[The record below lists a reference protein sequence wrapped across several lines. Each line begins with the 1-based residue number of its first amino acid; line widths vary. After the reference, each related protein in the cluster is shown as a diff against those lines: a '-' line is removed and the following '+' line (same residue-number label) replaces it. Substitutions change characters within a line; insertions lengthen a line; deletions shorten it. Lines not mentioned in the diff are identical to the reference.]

1 MEGAGME
8 KASAVVL
15 AVTLTLAAV
24 FFIHSFLPRSQ
35 DLKLRDGYYTAEGTG
50 YYRGWKEYLTIYV
63 SNGKI
68 VTCEYNA
75 KNASGFIKSWDMD
88 YMREMNENCENYP
101 NKFARNYVR
110 ALLANQ
116 TASDID
122 AMSGATESHKSFI
135 ALANAVLEQALAGNY
150 EVVFV
155 DVEFE

>member
-1 MEGAGME
+1 MKTAFVIVL
-8 KASAVVL
+8 AAALAVV
-15 AVTLTLAAV
+15 
-24 FFIHSFLPRSQ
+24 FFVSSLLPRSSVP
-35 DLKLRDGYYTAEGTG
+35 KLRGGYYTAEETG
-50 YYRGWKEYLTIYV
+50 SYRGWKEYLTIYV

-88 YMREMNENCENYP
+88 YMRRMNEVCENYP
-101 NKFARNYVR
+101 NKFTRNYVH

-116 TASDID
+116 TSSGID

-135 ALANAVLEQALAGNY
+135 ALADAALARASAGDY

-155 DVEFE
+155 DIERK

>member
-1 MEGAGME
+1 MKIAFGII
-8 KASAVVL
+8 
-15 AVTLTLAAV
+15 LTAAV
-24 FFIHSFLPRSQ
+24 AAAFSILDLSPRSSAP
-35 DLKLRDGYYTAEGTG
+35 KLRDGYYTAEEAD

-75 KNASGFIKSWDMD
+75 KNTSGFIKSWDMD
-88 YMREMNENCENYP
+88 YMRNMNEACENYP
-101 NKFARNYVR
+101 GKFTRNYTH

-116 TASDID
+116 TSSGID

-135 ALANAVLEQALAGNY
+135 ALADAALARALAGDY

-155 DVEFE
+155 DVER